1 MPYCARFRQ
10 LYWKHNQP
18 RKIVQPPA
26 VRLRLGSLLKVS
38 AVLACQR
45 VPDNRESGLPF
56 FILDKRE
63 SGLPPRTRH
72 AV

>member
-1 MPYCARFRQ
+1 M
-10 LYWKHNQP
+10 
-18 RKIVQPPA
+18 QPPA

-56 FILDKRE
+56 FILDNRESGLPFFILDNRE